1 MTKPLWEAGQSRQE
15 YSKALRDYKAPKKA
29 KKAEKVQVD
38 DIDTPLIEEYAPH
51 QD

>member
-29 KKAEKVQVD
+29 KKAEKVLVD
-38 DIDTPLIEEYAPH
+38 ELLEDNAPH